1 MEQGEGRLF
10 QTDNT
15 SLQKAGLAVST
26 VLGSYTL
33 NLTDWLPAASNVCSP
48 EPILAFR

>member
-33 NLTDWLPAASNVCSP
+33 NLTDWLPPASNVCYP